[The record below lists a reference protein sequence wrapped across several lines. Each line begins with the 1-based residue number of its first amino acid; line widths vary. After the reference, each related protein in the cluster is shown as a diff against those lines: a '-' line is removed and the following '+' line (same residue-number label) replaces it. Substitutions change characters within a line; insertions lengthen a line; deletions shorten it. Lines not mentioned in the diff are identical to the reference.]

1 MASEAGRKLGELPA
15 HLILADGSKHPDA
28 GKWVFVDR
36 VVDITTA
43 TIRVRAEFPN
53 SRRALRP
60 GMFARVQVSLP
71 SEEEHI
77 LIPERALVE
86 RQGKS
91 FVWVVSA
98 EGKGSQRPVEVAAKR
113 YGSNVIVLKGLEVG
127 ERIVVEGLQK
137 LREGAPVQAMTAEAM
152 AAAAAANAAKAQEAK
167 EETKKGKE

>member
-1 MASEAGRKLGELPA
+1 
-15 HLILADGSKHPDA
+15 
-28 GKWVFVDR
+28 
-36 VVDITTA
+36 
-43 TIRVRAEFPN
+43 
-53 SRRALRP
+53 
-60 GMFARVQVSLP
+60 MFARVQVSLP

-77 LIPERALVE
+77 LVPERALVE
-86 RQGKS
+86 LQGKS